1 MQKSAGL
8 PLISLLAA
16 ASAAALALTL
26 VACTNPAVSTPDDAA
41 NAALN
46 PRSHGADWQKQHFAS
61 FYQQQIDWAPC
72 GEDEGFTEDLAGA
85 LSTAGITPA
94 QVTCATIQ
102 APLDWNAPDSNESI
116 ELVISFVPATGDT
129 PMGTLFSN
137 PGGPGVS
144 GLDFPFGLA
153 ENADFSEVL
162 SSYNLMGFDP
172 RGIGRST
179 PLTCDGTNSQLSVLQ
194 LNACLEQDPV
204 SHTMGTTQVARDL
217 ELLRVLAGDSKLN
230 LLGYSYGTI
239 LGATYASVFP
249 ELVGRMVLDGA
260 ENAAW
265 ASPRHSFDQRVAAT
279 NAIIEL
285 GTSCQTTYRDQV
297 SVCPF
302 TDEASL
308 LALMQRVDATPLIT
322 TTGVEIRGAHIY
334 GFLWDLL
341 YTFSAERGSSLDT
354 LALALFGDQQAID
367 GLGEQAVNQSGARD
381 MAMAI
386 VTCHSFP
393 IEPDIA
399 GLVAHV
405 TEVGMPKLM
414 GGPAINDQTLA
425 PYLDLSCY
433 TVPGSGLDFSDRFD
447 ASGAAPV
454 LVIGG
459 TGDFATA
466 FQFSGELVSELGNA
480 TLLTF
485 DGPGHTVSYYERSRC
500 IDQATTAYLLNG
512 TMPAKGTVCTAD

>member
-1 MQKSAGL
+1 MQIHSRTARRAL
-8 PLISLLAA
+8 VAA
-16 ASAAALALTL
+16 ASAATLVLTL
-26 VACTNPAVSTPDDAA
+26 AACAGASGQPDDAT

-46 PRSHGADWQKQHFAS
+46 PRAHGAAWQKEHFAS
-61 FYQQQIDWAPC
+61 FYDQQIDWAPC
-72 GEDEGFTEDLAGA
+72 GEDEGFTEDLADA
-85 LSTAGITPA
+85 LGKAGVTP
-94 QVTCATIQ
+94 QSVTCATIQ
-102 APLDWNAPDSNESI
+102 APLDWNDPENRESI
-116 ELVISFVPATGDT
+116 ELAISFVPATGDA
-129 PMGTLFSN
+129 PLGTLFSN

-153 ENADFSEVL
+153 ESADFSEVL
-162 SSYNLMGFDP
+162 SRYNLMGFDP

-179 PLTCDGTNSQLSVLQ
+179 PLTCDGTNSTLSVLQ
-194 LNACLEQDPV
+194 LNACLEQDPI
-204 SHTMGTTQVARDL
+204 SHTMGTSQVARDL

-239 LGATYASVFP
+239 LGATYASIFP

-279 NAIIEL
+279 KAIIEL

-308 LALMQRVDATPLIT
+308 LAVMQRLDAAPLKT
-322 TTGVEIRGAHIY
+322 SAGVEIRGTHVY

-341 YTFSAERGSSLDT
+341 YTLPAERGASLDT
-354 LALALFGDQQAID
+354 LALALFGDQHAID

-381 MAMAI
+381 MAQAI

-393 IEPDIA
+393 IEPDIT
-399 GLVAHV
+399 GLLTHINQ
-405 TEVGMPKLM
+405 VGMPKLM
-414 GGPAINDQTLA
+414 GGPEINDQTLA

-433 TVPGSGLDFSDRFD
+433 TVPGSGLDFSDTFD
-447 ASGAAPV
+447 ARGAAPV

-459 TGDFATA
+459 TGDYATA

-485 DGPGHTVSYYERSRC
+485 DGPGHTVSYSQRSRC
-500 IDQATTAYLLNG
+500 IDAAATAYLLEG
-512 TMPAKGTVCTAD
+512 TLPAAGTVCTAD